1 MSIKSIDKNLQN
13 CYFSIMIR
21 ATHIAVL
28 ICLCL
33 SLAGC
38 QEPET
43 KPWWDETKI
52 DDLAPRSEDGRSQN
66 RKLQTIN
73 FDLHI
78 YEVPADNIRKIDEI
92 RRTLDTRPFR
102 FNSLTAFSS
111 NSFSVYFGQ
120 LKTWNTITDLLVIA
134 GAERRSR
141 TSLLLPDGQAED
153 FTVAGFDYPLTVY
166 FTSNRNT
173 KEGARIG
180 PGHLVM
186 RIKAGSSPTLNDVA
200 NITIFPVFL
209 VPLGNTIP
217 QLNAHSKLR
226 EFPFTPAA
234 FGLNMSPGDF
244 IFLAPE
250 EYVTEESSLGALF
263 FNNPRGNMFFQK
275 DKRKPPEFKPCFRV
289 YMLTCTEIID

>member
-1 MSIKSIDKNLQN
+1 MT
-13 CYFSIMIR
+13 R

-33 SLAGC
+33 LQAGC
-38 QEPET
+38 QEPENY
-43 KPWWDETKI
+43 PWWDETKI
-52 DDLAPRSEDGRSQN
+52 DDLAPRSGDGRLQN
-66 RKLQTIN
+66 KKLQTIN

-78 YEVPADNIRKIDEI
+78 YEVPADNIRQLDEI

-111 NSFSVYFGQ
+111 NSFSVYYGRLQ
-120 LKTWNTITDLLVIA
+120 TWNTIADLLVMA
-134 GAERRSR
+134 GAERRNR
-141 TSLLLPDGQAED
+141 TSMLLPDGQTED
-153 FTVAGFDYPLTVY
+153 LTVAGFDYPLTIY
-166 FTSNRNT
+166 FTSSRGT

-186 RIKAGSSPTLNDVA
+186 RIKAGSSPTLSDVA
-200 NITIFPVFL
+200 NITIYPVFL
-209 VPLGNTIP
+209 VPVANTIP
-217 QLNAHSKLR
+217 QLDAKIKLR

-234 FGLNMSPGDF
+234 FGLYMSPGDF
-244 IFLAPE
+244 IFLSPR
-250 EYVTEESSLGALF
+250 EYVTDKSSLGGLF